1 MEIYI
6 VTEVHEDRWHH
17 STVFSN
23 SDDAI
28 RRVQFLLKGYDSY
41 EYCASW
47 FWKAYYKIETA
58 LRTTVKTDY
67 ITIDHFTYLSGHDE
81 WVFNR

>member
-23 SDDAI
+23 LDEAI
-28 RRVQFLLKGYDSY
+28 ERVQFLLKGYDSY
-41 EYCASW
+41 DHPSYW
-47 FWKAYYKIETA
+47 FWKAFYKQETA
-58 LRTTVKTDY
+58 VKINIKMDY
-67 ITIDHFTYLSGHDE
+67 ITIDHFTYLPGHDE
-81 WVFNR
+81 WVFNQ